1 MTEAQQRLAEVRAAI
16 SAVLQNGQR
25 LRRSDRELQLAELNS
40 LRLLEKQYAD
50 QVAAEQAALQG
61 RGRNRISYVGI

>member
-25 LRRSDRELQLAELNS
+25 LRRNDRELQLAELNS
-40 LRLLEKQYAD
+40 LRLLERQYAE
-50 QVAAEQAALQG
+50 QVAVEQAQLQG